1 MIYKVWYQKNRD
13 EIPVR
18 ENTDALFIEAS
29 SEKEV
34 RQKLAKKNYIIE
46 YIEPVSE
53 AYLEYE
59 KKTNNFKLE
68 NI

>member
-1 MIYKVWYQKNRD
+1 MIYKVWYQKNPD

-18 ENTDALFIEAS
+18 ENTEALFIEAES
-29 SEKEV
+29 VQEV
-34 RQKLAKKNYIIE
+34 RKKLAKKNYNIE

-68 NI
+68 NL